1 MPTIGEIGSELAEV
15 PVGDLLRSVAQGIA
29 DGQTALDVAAVK
41 TLIVLAATKVE
52 LIPEITEVISPDTL
66 QVQTDEG
73 PIDVTGAPLSATAA
87 HPGVLRARQARLG

>member
-41 TLIVLAATKVE
+41 TLISAMSLG
-52 LIPEITEVISPDTL
+52 SC
-66 QVQTDEG
+66 G
-73 PIDVTGAPLSATAA
+73 RSTG
-87 HPGVLRARQARLG
+87 